1 MDYLLRI
8 GKLLKTRIW
17 HIRIMKLKN
26 KIVTAKSDFFL
37 NVKSLLKPLF
47 EKAGMK
53 MRLQS
58 RLRLLN
64 IKATENPKKYMTR
77 FLAAFVMIFA
87 INILMLF
94 YSSNSQD
101 DRDGIMVVDP
111 VLKGFSQIQSQKE
124 FHQNKINGI
133 LDNSIVLKHQ
143 LDSLI
148 AIPEKTHE
156 DSLQIVRKHR
166 QIQIVVN
173 NLIPKTDEKN

>member
-1 MDYLLRI
+1 MAI
-8 GKLLKTRIW
+8 
-17 HIRIMKLKN
+17 
-26 KIVTAKSDFFL
+26 AKSKFFSFAG
-37 NVKSLLKPLF
+37 NLLMPCF
-47 EKAGMK
+47 EKAGAR
-53 MRLQS
+53 MRIKS

-64 IKATENPKKYMTR
+64 IRATGNPKKYMLR
-77 FLAAFVMIFA
+77 FLAVFVIIFA
-87 INILMLF
+87 INILLMF
-94 YSSNSQD
+94 RERSDSVTTDY
-101 DRDGIMVVDP
+101 GITVVDP
-111 VLKGFSQIQSQKE
+111 VLKGFSRIQSQKE

-166 QIQIVVN
+166 QIQIIVN